1 MAIST
6 GMPIEKG
13 RSLTFRSLVDLQGF
27 TDLRYSVLCIGGFF
41 AQLGQWIPSYYISM
55 SYSRD
60 GDGFFLQRAEMYT
73 NAAYPGNGVS
83 EYFLPMMNGG
93 MIIGAVS

>member
-13 RSLTFRSLVDLQGF
+13 RQLTFRSLFDFKGIL
-27 TDLRYSVLCIGGFF
+27 DDRYSVLCIGGFF

-55 SYSRD
+55 SCS
-60 GDGFFLQRAEMYT
+60 
-73 NAAYPGNGVS
+73 
-83 EYFLPMMNGG
+83 
-93 MIIGAVS
+93 